1 MLSKASED
9 AIRDEI
15 AQLEE
20 EICELTSKPSNTS
33 RESEEQKTNNVT
45 TVYPRASSEHCRL
58 VEAEVTHATE

>member
-1 MLSKASED
+1 MLRKASED

-45 TVYPRASSEHCRL
+45 TVYPRA
-58 VEAEVTHATE
+58 